1 MSVTNMKRLIICAI
15 ALISFAMG
23 MIVGSRVEKHSEAP
37 LDNITER
44 YYDGNLT
51 VTNDLYRLIAPTTGT
66 VIDLI
71 KKEYGDGSS
80 MYTSVIE
87 YADKARTIEAHY
99 YPSAPWNVVFVGT
112 GFSSNEVEYKFF
124 IHLTY
129 NSVSDKT
136 WELGFLDWEKLS

>member
-1 MSVTNMKRLIICAI
+1 MSVTSMKRLIICAI

-23 MIVGSRVEKHSEAP
+23 MVVGSQIEKHSEAP

-44 YYDGNLT
+44 YYYGNLT
-51 VTNDLYRLIAPTTGT
+51 VTNDLYRMTAPTTGT

-87 YADKARTIEAHY
+87 YADNARTIEAHY
-99 YPSAPWNVVFVGT
+99 YPSVPWDVVFVGT
-112 GFSSNEVEYKFF
+112 GFSSNEIEYKFI

-129 NSVSDKT
+129 DTICDKA
-136 WELGFLDWEKLS
+136 WKLGFLDWEKLS